1 MGKYDSYNPQSYKAQ
16 RQEGVHPI
24 WRGIGCVM
32 MILIPIMAFA
42 GAVLLV
48 QANLEQRW
56 LPTPY
61 QLAQPVFLPYF
72 GQVNYLYAYLVVAVI
87 LALIGFALLSLVYA
101 IAYSVIGPSQYGP
114 VDSPP
119 IRRQK
124 RRR

>member
-1 MGKYDSYNPQSYKAQ
+1 MGKYDSYNPQSYKAK
-16 RQEGVHPI
+16 RSEGVHPV
-24 WRGIGCVM
+24 WRGIGCLF

-61 QLAQPVFLPYF
+61 ELAQPVSLPYF
-72 GQVNYLYAYLVVAVI
+72 GSVNYLYAYLLVAVI
-87 LALIGFALLSLVYA
+87 LSLIGFALLSVVYALVYNL
-101 IAYSVIGPSQYGP
+101 VGPSQYGP

-119 IRRQK
+119 LRRQK

>member
-1 MGKYDSYNPQSYKAQ
+1 MGKYDSYNPQSYQAD

-24 WRGIGCVM
+24 WRGIGCVL
-32 MILIPIMAFA
+32 MILIPILAYA
-42 GAVLLV
+42 GAVMLV

-61 QLAQPVFLPYF
+61 ALAQPVTLPYF
-72 GQVNYLYAYLVVAVI
+72 GQVNYLYAYLLVAVV
-87 LALIGFALLSLVYA
+87 LSLIGFALLSLLYALVY
-101 IAYSVIGPSQYGP
+101 SMIGPSQYGP

>member
-1 MGKYDSYNPQSYKAQ
+1 
-16 RQEGVHPI
+16 
-24 WRGIGCVM
+24 M

-61 QLAQPVFLPYF
+61 QLAQPVLLPYF

>member
-1 MGKYDSYNPQSYKAQ
+1 
-16 RQEGVHPI
+16 
-24 WRGIGCVM
+24 
-32 MILIPIMAFA
+32 MILIPIIAFA

-61 QLAQPVFLPYF
+61 QLAQPVVLPYF
-72 GQVNYLYAYLVVAVI
+72 GRVNYLYAYLLVAVV
-87 LALIGFALLSLVYA
+87 LSLIGFALLSLVYA
-101 IAYSVIGPSQYGP
+101 LIYSMVGPPQYGP

-119 IRRQK
+119 VRHQK

>member
-1 MGKYDSYNPQSYKAQ
+1 MGKYDSYNPQSYKAN
-16 RQEGVHPI
+16 RPEGVHPV
-24 WRGIGCVM
+24 WRGIGCLF

-61 QLAQPVFLPYF
+61 ELAQPVSLPYF
-72 GQVNYLYAYLVVAVI
+72 GSVNYLYAYLLVAVI
-87 LALIGFALLSLVYA
+87 LSLIGFALLSVVYALVYNL
-101 IAYSVIGPSQYGP
+101 VGPSQYGP

-119 IRRQK
+119 LRRQK